1 MQGRDGENP
10 GTNPKYRVSTR
21 HGIVFVISA
30 PSGGGKSTLL
40 RMLGDEPDFVYS
52 VSCTTR
58 KPRAGE
64 VDGRDYHFLSVEEF
78 ERRVAADEFL
88 EHALVHGNRYG
99 TLKQTVQESLS
110 AGHDV
115 LMDVDI
121 QGAAQIRAN
130 ADARINGA
138 LVDIF
143 LMPPNMAELE
153 RRLRR
158 RNTET
163 AEQLAL
169 RLSNAAGEMAQWRSY
184 RYAIISGS
192 PVDDFENFRS
202 IMLAERMR
210 SERMNLPF

>member
-1 MQGRDGENP
+1 MQSRDGENP
-10 GTNPKYRVSTR
+10 GTNTEHRVSTR

-58 KPRAGE
+58 QPRAGE

-99 TLKQTVQESLS
+99 TLKQTVLESLS

-192 PVDDFENFRS
+192 PMDDFENFRS

-210 SERMNLPF
+210 SERMTLPF

>member
-1 MQGRDGENP
+1 
-10 GTNPKYRVSTR
+10 VSTR

-58 KPRAGE
+58 QPRAGE

-78 ERRVAADEFL
+78 ERRAAADEFL

>member
-1 MQGRDGENP
+1 MQGRDGKNP
-10 GTNPKYRVSTR
+10 GTNPKHRVSTR

-58 KPRAGE
+58 QPRAGE

-192 PVDDFENFRS
+192 PMDDFENFRS

>member
-1 MQGRDGENP
+1 M
-10 GTNPKYRVSTR
+10 STR

-58 KPRAGE
+58 QPRAGE

-110 AGHDV
+110 GGHDV

>member
-1 MQGRDGENP
+1 M
-10 GTNPKYRVSTR
+10 STR

-58 KPRAGE
+58 QPRAGE

-78 ERRVAADEFL
+78 ERRVAAGEFL
-88 EHALVHGNRYG
+88 EYALVHGNRYG
-99 TLKQTVQESLS
+99 TLKQTVQDSLS

-130 ADARINGA
+130 ADARINGS

-169 RLSNAAGEMAQWRSY
+169 RLSNAAGEMAQWRDY
-184 RYAIISGS
+184 RYTIISGS
-192 PVDDFENFRS
+192 PMDDFENFRS

-210 SERMNLPF
+210 SERMTL

>member
-1 MQGRDGENP
+1 M
-10 GTNPKYRVSTR
+10 STR

-58 KPRAGE
+58 QPRAGE

-99 TLKQTVQESLS
+99 TLKQTVQGSLS

-169 RLSNAAGEMAQWRSY
+169 RLSNAAGEMAKWRSY

-192 PVDDFENFRS
+192 PMDDFENFRS

-210 SERMNLPF
+210 SERMTLPF

>member
-1 MQGRDGENP
+1 
-10 GTNPKYRVSTR
+10 VSTR

-58 KPRAGE
+58 QPRAGE

-99 TLKQTVQESLS
+99 TLKQTVLESLS

-192 PVDDFENFRS
+192 PMDDFENFRS

-210 SERMNLPF
+210 SERMTLPF

>member
-1 MQGRDGENP
+1 
-10 GTNPKYRVSTR
+10 VSTR

-58 KPRAGE
+58 QPRAGE

>member
-1 MQGRDGENP
+1 M
-10 GTNPKYRVSTR
+10 STR

-58 KPRAGE
+58 QPRAGE

-121 QGAAQIRAN
+121 QGAAQIRTN

-192 PVDDFENFRS
+192 PMDDFENFRS

-210 SERMNLPF
+210 SERMTLPF